1 MPVDLNKV
9 LLKISGEIL
18 SGDEISSFDANVLL
32 KIANDIKSI
41 HEMGIKV
48 AIVIGGGNIIR
59 GINHKDLKL
68 SKNDADAMGMLATVI
83 NGLYL
88 KNTLLSVGLKPVLY
102 SSFSIA
108 GIIEVFSYEDAEEN
122 LNKGNILV
130 LAGGTGNPYFTTDTS
145 AVLRALE
152 LNCDA
157 VLKGTKV
164 DGVYNKDPKKYIDAE
179 KFQNLSYNYILKNNL
194 NVMDMASVAIAE
206 ENDLPIIVF
215 SIMEK
220 GSMQKV
226 IKNEGEFTLVSNY
239 EGGFDYGKRI

>member
-18 SGDEISSFDANVLL
+18 SGDEDNTFDNNVLL
-32 KIANDIKSI
+32 KIARDIKSI
-41 HEMGIKV
+41 HEIGIKV

-59 GINHKDLKL
+59 GINHKDLNL

-88 KNTLLSVGLKPVLY
+88 KNSLQTLGLKTNLY
-102 SSFSIA
+102 SSFSIS
-108 GIIEVFSYEDAEEN
+108 GIVEEFFYEDAEKN
-122 LNKGNILV
+122 LNNGNIIVLV
-130 LAGGTGNPYFTTDTS
+130 GGTGNPYFTTDTS

-164 DGVYNKDPKKYIDAE
+164 NGIYNKDPKKHIDAE
-179 KFQNLSYNYILKNNL
+179 KFQNLSYNYIIKNNL
-194 NVMDMASVAIAE
+194 KVMDMASVAIAE
-206 ENDLPIIVF
+206 DNDLPIIVF

-220 GSMQKV
+220 DSMQK
-226 IKNEGEFTLVSNY
+226 IIRNEGEFTLVCNN
-239 EGGFDYGKRI
+239 EEEVW